1 MPYPDI
7 EVGDLVTAD
16 LLTSL
21 QPLTAIKAVD
31 ESVVSSTTNQSDDE
45 LALEVEADATYLFTG
60 WIIFNSAVENA
71 DLRANFSLPTGATF
85 KREGLGQPNGATNA
99 LGVAGVIPDTGVLT
113 TGTNDGRGAIS
124 AELGIIYSGFLITD
138 DAGTFR
144 FIWSQVTSQA
154 TAVTVKAGSWI
165 RLERIA

>member
-31 ESVVSSTTNQSDDE
+31 ESVTSSAVNQPDDE

-60 WIIFNSAVENA
+60 WIIYNSASTTP
-71 DLRANFSLPTGATF
+71 DLRANFTLPTGATF
-85 KREGLGQPNGATNA
+85 KREGIGQPNAATV
-99 LGVAGVIPDTGVLT
+99 VAGTVDTGVNT

-124 AELGIIYSGFLITD
+124 SELGIQYSGFLITD

-144 FIWSQVTSQA
+144 FSWSQVTSDA
-154 TAVTVKAGSWI
+154 NAVVVKAGSWI
-165 RLERIA
+165 RLDRIA